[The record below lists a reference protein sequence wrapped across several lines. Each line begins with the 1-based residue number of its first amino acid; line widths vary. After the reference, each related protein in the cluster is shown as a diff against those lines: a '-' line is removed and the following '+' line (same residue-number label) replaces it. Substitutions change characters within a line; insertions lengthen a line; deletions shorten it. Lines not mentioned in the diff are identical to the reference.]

1 MLVDE
6 YQYQPIPL
14 TMPGGKPCL
23 CKPPWYLLLPSL
35 SSEALSLPRLF
46 LRAVSL
52 QISRSPVAM
61 AVCVEARPIPLWRNS
76 YREDKHDH
84 ALGASTLQYVRTRN
98 ATLVAKIQSVTR
110 KRHPRES
117 DCSCKSSGVN
127 WCKLISSVSFN
138 SASCRYDNLAS
149 SWSLWR

>member
-46 LRAVSL
+46 RRAVSL
-52 QISRSPVAM
+52 QISRSPVAV

-76 YREDKHDH
+76 YREDKHDQ
-84 ALGASTLQYVRTRN
+84 ARFGCIDAAIRTYQECYSCCKN
-98 ATLVAKIQSVTR
+98 P
-110 KRHPRES
+110 KRHKKAASQRVGLLLQVIWSQLVQTHLKRE
-117 DCSCKSSGVN
+117 
-127 WCKLISSVSFN
+127 LQ
-138 SASCRYDNLAS
+138 L
-149 SWSLWR
+149 SLLSI